1 MNKLQIS
8 RLYKIIVSFAAI
20 IIFSLCSITLLF
32 SQATSGDITQSQL
45 IEKVE
50 AKPGEIKISYEKW
63 QLPNGLTLI
72 MHEDH
77 SDPIVLVWITYHV
90 GSAREVPGK
99 SGFAHLFEHMMFQGS
114 KNVADDEHF
123 KIVSE
128 SGGDNNGFTTE
139 DMTVYFEM
147 LPSNQLETGLWLEAD
162 RMGLLLDSLTKE
174 KFEVQRSTVKNE
186 KEQNQLDRPY
196 GLLDEILGQTLYPP
210 GHPYSWPVI
219 GYVDDLD
226 RAELDDVKKFF
237 LRWYGPN
244 NAILNVSGDIDPK
257 EVLKLTEKYFGPLKR
272 GPEVKKQIP
281 NVPRIPVD
289 KYANSIDEIFNPLT
303 LMVFPTVPLYHR
315 DEPALVLLSQIMG
328 GGKNSLL
335 YKNFIDSEKAISAFI
350 SNRSNELS
358 GEFRLRVIAY
368 NPRMEG
374 ALTLDE
380 VEQLMKKTIEDF
392 AQKGITE
399 DELLR
404 AKSIYNSGL
413 ISVLESIQGKS
424 YFLSQWHLYDKKS
437 YNMKDEISRY
447 EKVTKEDVLRVF
459 NKYIYNKN
467 AAIVN
472 ILPPKPPKPGEE
484 RKKFEKKSFNPYKDV
499 ESKDDPLL
507 ATLKYEPPVD
517 NFDRSM
523 KPASGESKVPVIPDY
538 YKVNFENGLKIMGT
552 KTSEIPKII
561 MIMEIEG
568 GHVLEA
574 GKGLKQGVANFT
586 AIMMGEATKNYTS
599 EEFSAALDRLGS
611 DISFYAAKD
620 KTTIYVATLT
630 ENIDETLKLLEE
642 KLLSPNFTPKDFK
655 REKKQLKESIRNQ
668 KYNAGLIAGKAFNK
682 LLYGKTILGSFYTG
696 TTSSVAMITLNNINE
711 FYNNYYSPSVT
722 KMVIV
727 GDISQEEIMPKLDF
741 LKNWKAKKIAFP
753 EFKKEDFPVSE
764 KNQIYLV
771 HKEVTKQTQIR
782 IGYLSLPYDFAGD
795 YYKCNIM
802 NLALGGSFSSR
813 INMNLR
819 EKQGFTYGA
828 RSYFSGSKNIGRYTV
843 STSVKFRSTKQ
854 AVIEIMNELHKYVD
868 EGITDEELEFTKN
881 SLLNSQVLDYETN
894 YDKAFFLL
902 DILEHDLPDDYIDQQ
917 NKILNSITKDEI
929 NALAKK
935 YLQPDKMIIVLV
947 GDRWL
952 LKSRIKDL
960 DYGKIKVL
968 EIDDL

>member
-8 RLYKIIVSFAAI
+8 RLHKIIISFAAI
-20 IIFSLCSITLLF
+20 ITFSLCSITLLF
-32 SQATSGDITQSQL
+32 SQATSGDITKSQL

-77 SDPIVLVWITYHV
+77 SDPIALVWITYHV

-99 SGFAHLFEHMMFQGS
+99 SGFAHFFEHMMFQGS

-128 SGGDNNGFTTE
+128 SGGENNGFTTD

-147 LPSNQLETGLWLEAD
+147 LPSNQLEIGLWLEAD

-174 KFEVQRSTVKNE
+174 KFEIQRSTVKNE
-186 KEQNQLDRPY
+186 KQQNQLDPPY
-196 GLLDEILGQTLYPP
+196 GLLNEILLKTLYPA

-244 NAILNVSGDIDPK
+244 NAILNVSGDIDPE
-257 EVLKLTEKYFGPLKR
+257 EVLKLTEKYFGPIKR
-272 GPEVKKQIP
+272 GPEVEKQMP

-289 KYANSIDEIFNPLT
+289 KYAKSIDEIFNPLT
-303 LMVFPTVPLYHR
+303 LMVFPTVPSYHR
-315 DEPALVLLSQIMG
+315 DEPALILLSEIMG

-335 YKNFIDSEKAISAFI
+335 YKNFVDSEKATTAFI
-350 SNRSNELS
+350 FNSSKELS
-358 GEFRLRVIAY
+358 GEFRLGVIAY

-374 ALTLDE
+374 ALSLDE
-380 VEQLMKKTIEDF
+380 VEQLMKKTIDDF
-392 AQKGITE
+392 DKKGITD

-404 AKSIYNSGL
+404 AKSIYTSGL
-413 ISVLESIQGKS
+413 ISGLQSIFGKS
-424 YFLSQWHLYDKKS
+424 SFLTRWHMYDKKS
-437 YNMKDEISRY
+437 YNMNEEISRY

-459 NKYIYNKN
+459 NKYINNRN

-484 RKKFEKKSFNPYKDV
+484 RKKFEKKSINPYKDV
-499 ESKDDPLL
+499 KSKEDPLF

-517 NFDRSM
+517 NFDRSI
-523 KPASGESKVPVIPDY
+523 KPKAGESKVPVIPEY
-538 YKVNFENGLKIMGT
+538 YKVNFDNGLKIIGT

-574 GKGLKQGVANFT
+574 GKGTKQGVANFT
-586 AIMMGEATKNYTS
+586 AIMMGEATQNYTS

-611 DISFYAAKD
+611 DISFFAGTD
-620 KTTIYVATLT
+620 NTTIFIESLT

-642 KLLSPNFTPKDFK
+642 KLLKPNFTPKDFK
-655 REKKQLKESIRNQ
+655 REKKQLKARIRDQ
-668 KYNAGLIAGKAFNK
+668 KYSAPTTAIKAFNK
-682 LLYGKTILGSFYTG
+682 LLYGKTILGSYYTG
-696 TTSSVAMITLNNINE
+696 TSKSVALITLNNINE
-711 FYNNYYSPSVT
+711 FYENYYSPSVT
-722 KMVIV
+722 KLVIV
-727 GDISQEEIMPKLDF
+727 GDISQDEIMPKLDF
-741 LKNWKAKKIAFP
+741 LKNWKAKKVAVP
-753 EFKKEDFPVSE
+753 EFKKEDFPVS
-764 KNQIYLV
+764 KTNQIYLI
-771 HKEVTKQTQIR
+771 HKAVTKQTQIR
-782 IGYLSLPYDFAGD
+782 IGYLSLPYDFAGE
-795 YYKCNIM
+795 YYKCNLM

-828 RSYFSGSKNIGRYTV
+828 RSYFSGSKNTGRYTV

-854 AVIEIMNELHKYVD
+854 AVIEIMNELNKYVD
-868 EGITDEELEFTKN
+868 EGITDEELEFTKK

-902 DILEHDLPDDYIDQQ
+902 NILEHD
-917 NKILNSITKDEI
+917 
-929 NALAKK
+929 
-935 YLQPDKMIIVLV
+935 
-947 GDRWL
+947 
-952 LKSRIKDL
+952 
-960 DYGKIKVL
+960 
-968 EIDDL
+968 